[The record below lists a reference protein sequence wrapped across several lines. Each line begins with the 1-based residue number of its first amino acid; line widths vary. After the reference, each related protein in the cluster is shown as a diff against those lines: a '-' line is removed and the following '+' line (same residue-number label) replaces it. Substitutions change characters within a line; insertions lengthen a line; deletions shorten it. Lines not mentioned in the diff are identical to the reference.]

1 MGITS
6 TGENV
11 PKSIAVPISI
21 VVNPKYIGFLVY
33 LKGPVVTIR
42 AALAPGRGFV
52 PNLRKYK
59 PLPRPR
65 ENPKTR
71 NIIPRYLKG

>member
-21 VVNPKYIGFLVY
+21 VVSPRYIGFLVY

-42 AALAPGRGFV
+42 VALAPGRGFV

-71 NIIPRYLKG
+71 NIIPRYLQG